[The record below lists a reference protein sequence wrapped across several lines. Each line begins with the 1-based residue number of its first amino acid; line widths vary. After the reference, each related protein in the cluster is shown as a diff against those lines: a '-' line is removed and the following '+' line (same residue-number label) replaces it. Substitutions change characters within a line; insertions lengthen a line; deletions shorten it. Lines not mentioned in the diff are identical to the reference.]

1 MMFAVVSFLFHPIR
15 FVKDMVRSYRHFDR
29 HGYPRDGSI

>member
-1 MMFAVVSFLFHPIR
+1 MFAVVSFILHPINFTR
-15 FVKDMVRSYRHFDR
+15 GLIWSWKTFDR